1 MLTLLSMN
9 GEYTLFVLV
18 TPVTY
23 TADRSNLIGQR
34 CVQDQVQ
41 EME

>member
-1 MLTLLSMN
+1 MN

-18 TPVTY
+18 TPVAY
-23 TADRSNLIGQR
+23 TTDRSNLIGQR
-34 CVQDQVQ
+34 CLQDQEQ